1 MQQMA
6 AAAATVELK
15 QNRMEQK
22 EFDRR
27 FSTFFPSRSS
37 ASSDG
42 SCRFNGI
49 VSSVFFQLCVLFRAC
64 VSTRSCSSLI
74 RLDFLHACDDD
85 DDHDDD
91 NDFVAPPDARVSFGG
106 GGGEVTLDHRSRVS
120 VKVGDE
126 LLTFDTLMFI
136 QFSNPPEHNQL

>member
-1 MQQMA
+1 MSCLIA
-6 AAAATVELK
+6 ASLLFFLLGLLLLLMVRAVS
-15 QNRMEQK
+15 MESSLLC
-22 EFDRR
+22 F
-27 FSTFFPSRSS
+27 FSFVCF
-37 ASSDG
+37 
-42 SCRFNGI
+42 
-49 VSSVFFQLCVLFRAC
+49 FRAC

-91 NDFVAPPDARVSFGG
+91 NDFAAPPDARVSFGG
-106 GGGEVTLDHRSRVS
+106 GDGEATLDHRSRVY
-120 VKVGDE
+120 VKGGDE